1 MLASEKVLASLAVNT
16 YLYGTWDEEVL
27 TSLEAKHANAA
38 AACMDSHTL
47 APREA
52 IHWYYTS
59 VSLQHSCCL
68 ASLEV

>member
-1 MLASEKVLASLAVNT
+1 MVSETCDKCLTS
-16 YLYGTWDEEVL
+16 EEVS

-52 IHWYYTS
+52 IH
-59 VSLQHSCCL
+59 
-68 ASLEV
+68 